1 MQVTNRLFLT
11 QPEKTMQESRIEE
24 IQRQLGEREDRL
36 HSEHVR
42 EWILQLAAER
52 EAKTL
57 RSVKAEK
64 TMKKTSKSRVA
75 VRDI

>member
-1 MQVTNRLFLT
+1 MSTL
-11 QPEKTMQESRIEE
+11 KTKQLRESRLEE
-24 IQRQLGEREDRL
+24 IQQQLGECEDRL

-52 EAKTL
+52 EEKTL

-64 TMKKTSKSRVA
+64 SVKKPQK
-75 VRDI
+75 